1 MVLKS
6 RLLIYLYQKTMIHSH
21 TLRCMFALFLLGFLA
36 NCQISMRTPH
46 SKLLTY
52 FKTSTV
58 ADTLHI
64 EVLNEAPE
72 SGDTIPNHV
81 FFTSLPA
88 ALLQQIDY
96 LADSSSAVVLSRQQ
110 FPIDDNISAFWV
122 EIHQAWF
129 LHHSLF
135 LYNKSKRQ
143 FTDRITVAEWFGGD
157 GSQVLIGSWVFDYDG
172 DGKKDLVVR
181 DIQHSMVPNG
191 DEDPIEETNESA
203 CLLLWKNGRFM
214 DTSFQDTTAMVLR
227 FPIRSFW

>member
-21 TLRCMFALFLLGFLA
+21 TLRCMFALLLLGLLA
-36 NCQISMRTPH
+36 NCRTPIQTQSSH
-46 SKLLTY
+46 ILAY
-52 FKTSTV
+52 FKTSSA

-64 EVLNEAPE
+64 EVSDEAQE
-72 SGDTIPNHV
+72 SRDTIPNHL
-81 FFTSLPA
+81 FFTSIPS
-88 ALLQQIDY
+88 ALLQPIDY

-110 FPIDDNISAFWV
+110 FPIDDNIAAFWV

-135 LYNKSKRQ
+135 LYNRSKRQ